1 MDRKSRQRGQRQ
13 RYICGERERRIQVP
27 LWILGPLNGKLWGER
42 ENGITYWK
50 KGDNTKNEKK
60 KN

>member
-1 MDRKSRQRGQRQ
+1 MWIEKADKEDKDRGIFVAS
-13 RYICGERERRIQVP
+13 ERRIQVP

-50 KGDNTKNEKK
+50 KGDNTKKEK
-60 KN
+60 NN